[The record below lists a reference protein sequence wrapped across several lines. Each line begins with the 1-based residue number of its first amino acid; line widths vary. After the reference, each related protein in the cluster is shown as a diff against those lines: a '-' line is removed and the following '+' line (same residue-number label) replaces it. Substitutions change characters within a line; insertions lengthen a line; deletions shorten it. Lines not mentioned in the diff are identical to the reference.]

1 MRTIAEVLRWRA
13 QRHPDVMAT
22 WFEGRTRSYGALNRS
37 SSELAAGLVERL
49 GLKPGGRVAILDK
62 NSDAYL
68 ELLFA
73 LDKAGLVAA
82 PLNRRL
88 TPYEIGLMIA
98 DFRPKLVVAGREFAG
113 HCDGLNVPCLG
124 FDELPRGGSDPHRDS
139 DGAVTWQLSTS
150 GTTGLP
156 KGAMLTGWNVLNVG
170 LGMALEMP
178 ELQEACPTL
187 ICLPMFHL
195 AGAGMAVWSMQQGAS
210 LIIFREVVSDELLA
224 AIAEHRM
231 ENVHLVPAIMHT
243 LTELPQASTTDFSHV
258 KRIAYGTAPIAP
270 DLLSRCIDIFGCKF
284 TQFYGLTEV
293 TGPMTALANEH
304 HSGARLLSCG
314 RPMFGGR
321 IRILDPEG
329 RELPYGEAG
338 EIVYR
343 GPSLM
348 AGYYG
353 RPDATAAA
361 IRDGWFHSGD
371 AGVMDEDGFL
381 FIKDRINEMIV
392 SGGEN
397 IYPAEIEAL
406 LASHPEIAEAAV
418 IGIPDP
424 KWGEAVKAVVV
435 RRAGMALTGEALIA
449 WCAGRLASYKR
460 PRSVDFMDA
469 LPRNASGKV
478 LKRVLREPYWQGRKR
493 YVN

>member
-49 GLKPGGRVAILDK
+49 ALRPGDRVAILDK

-88 TPYEIGLMIA
+88 TPHEIGLMVA
-98 DFRPKLVVAGREFAG
+98 DVRPKLVVAGGEFAG
-113 HCDGLNVPCLG
+113 HCDGLDVPCLG
-124 FDELPRGGSDPHRDS
+124 FGELPRGGSDPYRDS

-156 KGAMLTGWNVLNVG
+156 KGAMLTGWNVLNAG
-170 LGMALEMP
+170 LGMALEVP
-178 ELQEACPTL
+178 ELQEASPTL

-210 LIIFREVVSDELLA
+210 LIIFRDVDPDELLA
-224 AIAEHRM
+224 AIAGHRM
-231 ENVHLVPAIMHT
+231 ETVHLVPAIMHT
-243 LTELPQASTTDFSHV
+243 LCERPQAGSADFSRMR
-258 KRIAYGTAPIAP
+258 RILYGTAPIAP
-270 DLLSRCIDIFGCKF
+270 DLLSRCIAIFGCKF
-284 TQFYGLTEV
+284 TQFYGLTET
-293 TGPMTALANEH
+293 TGPMTALADEH

-321 IRILDPEG
+321 LRIVDADG
-329 RELPYGEAG
+329 RDALSGQVG
-338 EIVYR
+338 EIAYR
-343 GPSLM
+343 GPNLM

-371 AGVMDEDGFL
+371 AGVMDEDGFI
-381 FIKDRINEMIV
+381 FIKDRIKEMIV

-406 LASHPEIAEAAV
+406 LAGHPEIAEAAI

-424 KWGEAVKAVVV
+424 KWGEAVKALVV
-435 RRAGMALTGEALIA
+435 RRAGSALTGDALIA
-449 WCAGRLASYKR
+449 WCAAKLASYKR
-460 PRSVDFMDA
+460 PRSVDFVDA

-478 LKRVLREPYWQGRKR
+478 LKRVLREPYWQGRER
-493 YVN
+493 GVN